1 MKKIILVLWLSVI
14 SCQLFGQNQNT
25 DNRTPITI
33 EGYEQFDAV
42 QKIDKDIADY
52 KKGFE
57 QRITEIK
64 YVLGLVG
71 ITNEATIQEA
81 ISKDATCLRLDTAV
95 RVLDEQKKSFADVKM
110 FKKQQEVKG
119 DGAIKGVH

>member
-1 MKKIILVLWLSVI
+1 MKTKIVLLLLVIGSVLI
-14 SCQLFGQNQNT
+14 AQEKPNTNHQL
-25 DNRTPITI
+25 PITI

-95 RVLDEQKKSFADVKM
+95 RVLEEQKKSFADVKM
-110 FKKQQEVKG
+110 FKKQEVKG